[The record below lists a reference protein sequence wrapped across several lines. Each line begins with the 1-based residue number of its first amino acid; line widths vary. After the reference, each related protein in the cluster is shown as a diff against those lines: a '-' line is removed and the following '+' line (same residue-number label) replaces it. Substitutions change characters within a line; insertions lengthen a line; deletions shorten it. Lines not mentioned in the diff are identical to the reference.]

1 MTVLAMVIVP
11 TVLFLLGFPV
21 YITLLAAVCVTV
33 VIVMDISPLVIHQTM
48 FGGLNYFAFLAVPFF
63 VFAGDL
69 MARSGIADRL
79 VNWIQLITGSVR
91 GSLPMTVIGAST
103 MMGAVS
109 GSSPATVAAVGQIMY
124 RKLTQVG
131 YDRNFSL
138 GLITSSGSIAIV
150 IPPSIALILYGS
162 AAEESISKLFI
173 AGVVPGIMLAVLCAV
188 YIFWRSTGQYS
199 QIERSGITFFR
210 ATIDASGALALP
222 VLVLIAIFSGWVSP
236 TEAGGFACLAAI
248 ILARF
253 VYRSMTWLEIVD
265 CAAESTRIT
274 AQILIIVA
282 TAAAFSWL
290 LTVQG
295 VPQQLV
301 AWIAEIGVEKWSY
314 MLSVN
319 LLLLFLGCLI
329 DPASA
334 ILILTPILLPLAES
348 FGIDPIHFG
357 IIMTVNLSI
366 GMFTPPFGLNI
377 FVAQS
382 TTGESIGR
390 IYLGVMPFVGVY
402 LVGLILV
409 VISPSI
415 SLWMLD
421 W

>member
-1 MTVLAMVIVP
+1 
-11 TVLFLLGFPV
+11 
-21 YITLLAAVCVTV
+21 
-33 VIVMDISPLVIHQTM
+33 
-48 FGGLNYFAFLAVPFF
+48 
-63 VFAGDL
+63 
-69 MARSGIADRL
+69 
-79 VNWIQLITGSVR
+79 
-91 GSLPMTVIGAST
+91 
-103 MMGAVS
+103 
-109 GSSPATVAAVGQIMY
+109 MY

-162 AAEESISKLFI
+162 AGR
-173 AGVVPGIMLAVLCAV
+173 GVDQQTVYRRRDPGIMLALLCAA

-199 QIERSGITFFR
+199 QIERSGLTFFR

-222 VLVLIAIFSGWVSP
+222 VLVLTSYFFWWGLP

-334 ILILTPILLPLAES
+334 ILILTPYFCLLPN
-348 FGIDPIHFG
+348 P
-357 IIMTVNLSI
+357 
-366 GMFTPPFGLNI
+366 
-377 FVAQS
+377 
-382 TTGESIGR
+382 
-390 IYLGVMPFVGVY
+390 
-402 LVGLILV
+402 LV
-409 VISPSI
+409 
-415 SLWMLD
+415 
-421 W
+421 